1 MFELLTNKPCDYW
14 AAAFILF
21 ALLFFLPNRMFDTS
35 THRKAALVSFGLICC
50 WIGMQQQS
58 GVALTLLLAAGLILA
73 ANLLFRLNA
82 NAGASGYGEDKL

>member
-1 MFELLTNKPCDYW
+1 MFELLTKPCDYW
-14 AAAFILF
+14 AAAFVLF

-35 THRKAALVSFGLICC
+35 TRRKAALVSFGLISS

-58 GVALTLLLAAGLILA
+58 GIALTLLLAVGLILA